1 MYVVE
6 WDDHEGNRRQ
16 RAFDDLESARM
27 EADSLRQQFDF
38 VQVRK
43 EA

>member
-1 MYVVE
+1 MYLVE
-6 WDDHEGNRRQ
+6 WDDREGNRQQ
-16 RAFDDLESARM
+16 RAFDDPESAQL

>member
-1 MYVVE
+1 MYIVV
-6 WDDHEGNRRQ
+6 WDDHEGNRQ
-16 RAFDDLESARM
+16 QLAFDDLESAQL

-38 VQVRK
+38 VQVRE